1 MTQLLN
7 GKEERSWFP
16 DTEVASLMKIYRI
29 RMSSLTGLTPS
40 HACFA
45 ASWSSQ
51 FNHLINRCSRGE
63 ENKRFDFP
71 LIWQRIYKTL
81 TMFRKVS
88 STSKRKRC
96 TMGTYIVAISGASGA
111 PYALR
116 LLQVLIK
123 NNHTVYLSISGDG
136 LEILKDETGL
146 MLKGSETD
154 IQFAIEKQLD
164 AKEGQI
170 SYFDEDNMY
179 ATIASGSNKVDAMVV
194 IPCSMK
200 TLSAIAH
207 GYAST
212 LIERAADVTLKEQR
226 KLIIVPRETPLS
238 AIHLRNMLTLAE
250 LGCSIIPA
258 MPAFYHRPKKITD
271 LIDFIV
277 GRVLDSMGI
286 DNDLSPRWGM

>member
-1 MTQLLN
+1 
-7 GKEERSWFP
+7 
-16 DTEVASLMKIYRI
+16 
-29 RMSSLTGLTPS
+29 
-40 HACFA
+40 
-45 ASWSSQ
+45 
-51 FNHLINRCSRGE
+51 
-63 ENKRFDFP
+63 
-71 LIWQRIYKTL
+71 
-81 TMFRKVS
+81 
-88 STSKRKRC
+88 
-96 TMGTYIVAISGASGA
+96 MGTYIVAISGASGA

-123 NNHTVYLSISGDG
+123 GGHFVNLSISGDG
-136 LEILKDETGL
+136 LSILQDETGL
-146 MLKGSETD
+146 LLKGSETD
-154 IQFAIEKQLD
+154 IQFSLERHLD

-179 ATIASGSNKVDAMVV
+179 AAIASGSHKMDAMVV

-250 LGCSIIPA
+250 LGCAIIPA
-258 MPAFYHRPKKITD
+258 MPAFYHHPKKITD
-271 LIDFIV
+271 MVDFIV
-277 GRVLDSMGI
+277 GRVLDSMEI
-286 DNDLSPRWGM
+286 ENDLSPRWGM